1 MWVMGLGLATVYLIK
16 QKMTIQG
23 QIANATAKFE
33 GSEPEPPQT
42 ADGITSATVR
52 RTLATSDDR
61 FRDVN
66 ADLPK
71 EDVSIIARLEDQM
84 LHQVSAFESAG
95 EKLVRGL
102 WLEPSHEA

>member
-1 MWVMGLGLATVYLIK
+1 MGLGLATAYLIK
-16 QKMTIQG
+16 QKMTIQA
-23 QIANATAKFE
+23 QVDNLTAKME
-33 GSEPEPPQT
+33 ASEEEPQT

-84 LHQVSAFESAG
+84 LQQVSSFESAG

-102 WLEPSHEA
+102 WMEPAHEA